1 MIRLKKW
8 RRFPV
13 MKPTTTTSL
22 KEKYPG
28 YSKVSFIER
37 PSQQEESDYS
47 DRLLNDTLQRLLDK
61 KEQQEAKK

>member
-1 MIRLKKW
+1 
-8 RRFPV
+8 

-47 DRLLNDTLQRLLDK
+47 DQVLLNTLRRLDK
-61 KEQQEAKK
+61 EKKQQQNQKYKKLRLVF

>member
-1 MIRLKKW
+1 
-8 RRFPV
+8 

-28 YSKVSFIER
+28 YSKLSFIER

-47 DRLLNDTLQRLLDK
+47 DQVALNTLRRLN
-61 KEQQEAKK
+61 KEKEEKAQK